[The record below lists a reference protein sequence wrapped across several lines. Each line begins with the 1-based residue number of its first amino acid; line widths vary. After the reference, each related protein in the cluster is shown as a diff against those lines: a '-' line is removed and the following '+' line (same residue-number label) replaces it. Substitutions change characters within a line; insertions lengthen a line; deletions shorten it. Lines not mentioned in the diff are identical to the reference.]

1 MCMER
6 HAEELTVESISNE
19 CILDCRT
26 SAARRPRGGG
36 ITPFDL
42 SGSLDRCRARER
54 IPMVTGEVMEANEE
68 VTLTEFFPITIHRGG
83 AADFRGFI
91 HLEERTWPE
100 SS

>member
-1 MCMER
+1 
-6 HAEELTVESISNE
+6 
-19 CILDCRT
+19 
-26 SAARRPRGGG
+26 
-36 ITPFDL
+36 
-42 SGSLDRCRARER
+42 
-54 IPMVTGEVMEANEE
+54 MVTGEVMEANEE